1 MFEFTDD
8 CLIGNEE
15 LDQDHRRMFELLNNG
30 IYLLHDEYIVDKYD
44 RIKEIF
50 DELIDYSNFH
60 FAREEGYM
68 MKIRDA
74 ELIMQRV
81 QHNHFRNEL
90 WKLVVKNI
98 DELDDQIEVLNE
110 TLHFLTEWLYQHI
123 IGSDALIGEL
133 EPLEEWMVKEN
144 PCEFSDEYK
153 TGIALIDGEHSTL
166 FEITERVYNILK
178 SGATEA
184 DADQIIEILK
194 ELRHYTSEHFSDEE
208 EYMRSIH
215 YDGLEAQMR
224 AHKIFIAEL
233 DDIDEHEVRE
243 NTQEYVKSLIEFLL
257 GWLINHIMKVDRKI
271 PNLTENSFND

>member
-224 AHKIFIAEL
+224 AHKTFIAEL